1 MATVES
7 ENTVKVIIRT
17 RPTQHFAT
25 NNIRINLPDDTIS
38 IFIPRNQKEGLINNQ
53 KEQWSFHFDKILHNV
68 PQEEVFEYTM
78 NDILKSSVQ
87 GYNGTIFAYGQTG
100 SGKTFTISGA
110 PSNFAYR
117 GIIPRSISRLFNEI
131 STKPEYEFNIQIS
144 YLEIYNEI
152 MFDLL
157 PEDGKFLGERAN
169 IEFQEDN
176 KGNVIVKGLTKHKV
190 TNEEEC
196 FNLLFEGE
204 SNRTISEHKLNQ
216 GSSRSH
222 CLFMIQLE
230 MKSKIES
237 TEKIM
242 VSKLNFVD
250 LAGSERVKKTGSTG
264 VTLKEATYINR
275 SLTFLEQVVVA
286 LTERKGRANDHVP
299 YRQSKLTHILKDA
312 IGGNCKTIMIAT
324 IWPEEQFIL
333 DTLSTL
339 NFAKRM
345 KNVVNDLSVNIML
358 DKNAY
363 VKKLNKEI
371 KELKKELL
379 MHNTLANR
387 GKINYDPYTPEE
399 QYIQQQIALKF
410 LNGESEDIEFD
421 SIRQA
426 KELFIQCRIIFQKEY
441 NGTKIDNESQAA
453 IERKKTLIEK
463 EREKTLIDNEKG
475 VGDFEEKP
483 SFGIGRAPKDARPIY
498 KPEQAN
504 TNIQSPGLNTLMK
517 SGEIKNLNSGDI
529 NINLNDKNGININV
543 IQGQNDADVIL
554 DGEEEK
560 LEESEEIPP
569 ERIPDKNTGFQIYKS
584 ENENAKR
591 IEEDIINTTTELK
604 KLKDEARNLGQEGN
618 KFKEQIDNI
627 NSALKNKQ
635 QNKLNLADEMT
646 NVIDDEEC
654 KLIDQLKDIRKNYK
668 ETVEKFKQTKV
679 QINELKNNLDLLK
692 IKYVDS
698 FENWFYKKYH
708 IRVEEHELRLAKAKY
723 GVNAKEE
730 IAKEKISDPEEEAYN
745 NAKKKIQSIH
755 KAKRMEKKIS

>member
-25 NNIRINLPDDTIS
+25 NNIRINLSDDTIS

-78 NDILKSSVQ
+78 NDIIKSSVQ

-131 STKPEYEFNIQIS
+131 STKPEYDFNIQIS

-299 YRQSKLTHILKDA
+299 YRQSKLTHILKDS
-312 IGGNCKTIMIAT
+312 IGGNCKTVMVAN
-324 IWPEEQFIL
+324 IWPEEQFL
-333 DTLSTL
+333 QETLSTL
-339 NFAKRM
+339 NFAQRM
-345 KNVVNDLSVNIML
+345 GGVVNVASVNIQL
-358 DKNAY
+358 DINAQIR
-363 VKKLNKEI
+363 KMTKEI
-371 KELKKELL
+371 KELKQELA

-387 GKINYDPYTPEE
+387 GRINYDPYSPNE
-399 QYIQQQIALKF
+399 QKAQMEAAKKF
-410 LNGESEDIEFD
+410 LVGQSEELEFD
-421 SIRQA
+421 SVRQA
-426 KELFIQCRIIFQKEY
+426 KELFYQIRHIYQKVKSLNQGKPQSQELPEEMQQPKVEE
-441 NGTKIDNESQAA
+441 KIE
-453 IERKKTLIEK
+453 EKKEEKDDKKNKKEEKVDKNKEK
-463 EREKTLIDNEKG
+463 EKK
-475 VGDFEEKP
+475 EEK
-483 SFGIGRAPKDARPIY
+483 KEEV
-498 KPEQAN
+498 KKE
-504 TNIQSPGLNTLMK
+504 
-517 SGEIKNLNSGDI
+517 
-529 NINLNDKNGININV
+529 
-543 IQGQNDADVIL
+543 
-554 DGEEEK
+554 EEEK
-560 LEESEEIPP
+560 KEEENEEKKEEEVVEEQPP
-569 ERIPDKNTGFQIYKS
+569 YIAEGVIPDKNTAFKLYKYES
-584 ENENAKR
+584 QYSKDTEKKMK
-591 IEEDIINTTTELK
+591 EDIE
-604 KLKDEARNLGQEGN
+604 KLKEQKNTARDLLE
-618 KFKEQIDNI
+618 KSKE
-627 NSALKNKQ
+627 LKNKIDEIKVKLSDKK

-646 NVIDDEEC
+646 NVIDEE
-654 KLIDQLKDIRKNYK
+654 
-668 ETVEKFKQTKV
+668 EVKFLE
-679 QINELKNNLDLLK
+679 ELKIKKEEYKNIVKQFNDYKTQIHENKENLDLMK
-692 IKYVDS
+692 IKYVEN
-698 FENWFYKKYH
+698 FEKWFFQKYN
-708 IRVEEHELRLAKAKY
+708 VSLEEHELRLAKAKY
-723 GVNAKEE
+723 GINIEDEKE
-730 IAKEKISDPEEEAYN
+730 KEKIYNPDEEAYM
-745 NAKKKIQSIH
+745 NAKRKIQTI
-755 KAKRMEKKIS
+755 KRAKKNEKNFK

>member
-1 MATVES
+1 MATVET

-25 NNIRINLPDDTIS
+25 NNIRINLSDDTIS
-38 IFIPRNQKEGLINNQ
+38 IYIPRNQKEGLINNQ

-78 NDILKSSVQ
+78 NDIIKSSVQ

-131 STKPEYEFNIQIS
+131 STKPEYDFNIQIS

-176 KGNVIVKGLTKHKV
+176 KGNVIVKGLSKHKV

-275 SLTFLEQVVVA
+275 S
-286 LTERKGRANDHVP
+286 
-299 YRQSKLTHILKDA
+299 
-312 IGGNCKTIMIAT
+312 GNCKTVMVAN
-324 IWPEEQFIL
+324 IWPEEQFL
-333 DTLSTL
+333 QETLSTL
-339 NFAKRM
+339 NFAQRM
-345 KNVVNDLSVNIML
+345 GGVVNITSVNIQL
-358 DKNAY
+358 DINAQIR
-363 VKKLNKEI
+363 KMTKEI
-371 KELKKELL
+371 KELKQELA

-387 GKINYDPYTPEE
+387 GRINYDPYSPNE
-399 QYIQQQIALKF
+399 QKAQMEAAKKF
-410 LNGESEDIEFD
+410 LVGQSEDLEFD
-421 SIRQA
+421 SVRQA
-426 KELFIQCRIIFQKEY
+426 KELFYQIRHIYQRVKSLNKGKPQSQDLPEEMQQK
-441 NGTKIDNESQAA
+441 K
-453 IERKKTLIEK
+453 
-463 EREKTLIDNEKG
+463 
-475 VGDFEEKP
+475 VEEKP
-483 SFGIGRAPKDARPIY
+483 EEKKEEKDDKKKKEETKDKKDGKKEE
-498 KPEQAN
+498 KPEEKKEEN
-504 TNIQSPGLNTLMK
+504 
-517 SGEIKNLNSGDI
+517 
-529 NINLNDKNGININV
+529 
-543 IQGQNDADVIL
+543 
-554 DGEEEK
+554 EEEK
-560 LEESEEIPP
+560 KEENEEEKKEEEIIEEQPP
-569 ERIPDKNTGFQIYKS
+569 FIAEGVIPDKNTAFKLYKYES
-584 ENENAKR
+584 QYSKDTEKKMK
-591 IEEDIINTTTELK
+591 EDINKLKEQKNTARELLEKSKELK
-604 KLKDEARNLGQEGN
+604 AKIDEIKLKLNE
-618 KFKEQIDNI
+618 KK
-627 NSALKNKQ
+627 

-646 NVIDDEEC
+646 NVIDEE
-654 KLIDQLKDIRKNYK
+654 
-668 ETVEKFKQTKV
+668 EVKFLE
-679 QINELKNNLDLLK
+679 ELKIKKEEYKNTVKQFNEYKSQIHEIKENLDLMK
-692 IKYVDS
+692 IKYVEN
-698 FENWFYKKYH
+698 FEKWFLQKYN
-708 IRVEEHELRLAKAKY
+708 VSLEEHELRLAKAKY
-723 GVNAKEE
+723 GINIEDEKE
-730 IAKEKISDPEEEAYN
+730 KEKIYNPDEEAYM
-745 NAKKKIQSIH
+745 NAKRKIQTI
-755 KAKRMEKKIS
+755 KRAKKNEKNYK

>member
-25 NNIRINLPDDTIS
+25 NNIRINLVDDTIS

-53 KEQWSFHFDKILHNV
+53 KEQWLFHFDKILHNV

-78 NDILKSSVQ
+78 NDIIKSSVQ

-117 GIIPRSISRLFNEI
+117 GIIPRSISRLFSEI
-131 STKPEYEFNIQIS
+131 STKPEYDFNIQIS

-299 YRQSKLTHILKDA
+299 YRQSKLTHILKDS
-312 IGGNCKTIMIAT
+312 IGGNCKTVMVAN
-324 IWPEEQFIL
+324 IWPEEQFL
-333 DTLSTL
+333 QETLSTL
-339 NFAKRM
+339 NFAQRM
-345 KNVVNDLSVNIML
+345 GGVVNITSVNIQL
-358 DKNAY
+358 DINAQIR
-363 VKKLNKEI
+363 KMTKEI
-371 KELKKELL
+371 KELKQELA

-387 GKINYDPYTPEE
+387 GRINYDPYSPNE
-399 QYIQQQIALKF
+399 QKAQMEVAKKF
-410 LNGESEDIEFD
+410 LVGQSEELEFD
-421 SIRQA
+421 SVRQA
-426 KELFIQCRIIFQKEY
+426 KELFYQIRHIYQKVKSL
-441 NGTKIDNESQAA
+441 NKGKPQSQ
-453 IERKKTLIEK
+453 ELPEEMQKPK
-463 EREKTLIDNEKG
+463 
-475 VGDFEEKP
+475 VEEKP
-483 SFGIGRAPKDARPIY
+483 EEKKEEKDDKKI
-498 KPEQAN
+498 KKDE
-504 TNIQSPGLNTLMK
+504 K
-517 SGEIKNLNSGDI
+517 S
-529 NINLNDKNGININV
+529 DKNK
-543 IQGQNDADVIL
+543 DKDKKEEKK
-554 DGEEEK
+554 EEEK
-560 LEESEEIPP
+560 KEENEEEKKEEIEEKKEEEPQEEQPP
-569 ERIPDKNTGFQIYKS
+569 FVAEGIIPDKNTAFKLYKYES
-584 ENENAKR
+584 QYSKETEKKMKDDIENLKEQKNKARELLEKSK
-591 IEEDIINTTTELK
+591 ELK
-604 KLKDEARNLGQEGN
+604 VKIDKIKSKLEEK
-618 KFKEQIDNI
+618 K
-627 NSALKNKQ
+627 

-646 NVIDDEEC
+646 NVIDEEEV
-654 KLIDQLKDIRKNYK
+654 KLLEELKIKKEEYK
-668 ETVEKFKQTKV
+668 ETVKNFNEYKKQIHEIK
-679 QINELKNNLDLLK
+679 ENLDLMK
-692 IKYVDS
+692 IKYVEN
-698 FENWFYKKYH
+698 FEKWFLQKYN
-708 IRVEEHELRLAKAKY
+708 VGLEEHELRLAKAKY
-723 GVNAKEE
+723 GINIEDEKE
-730 IAKEKISDPEEEAYN
+730 KEKIYNPDEEAYM
-745 NAKKKIQSIH
+745 NAKRKIQTI
-755 KAKRMEKKIS
+755 KRAKKNEKNFK

>member
-78 NDILKSSVQ
+78 NDIIKSSVQ

-131 STKPEYEFNIQIS
+131 STKPEYEFNIQVS

-299 YRQSKLTHILKDA
+299 YRQSKLTHILKDS
-312 IGGNCKTIMIAT
+312 IGGNCKTVMVAN
-324 IWPEEQFIL
+324 IWPEEQFL
-333 DTLSTL
+333 QETLSTL
-339 NFAKRM
+339 NFAQRM
-345 KNVVNDLSVNIML
+345 GGVVNVASVNIQL
-358 DKNAY
+358 DINAQIR
-363 VKKLNKEI
+363 KMTKEI
-371 KELKKELL
+371 KELKQELA

-387 GKINYDPYTPEE
+387 GRINYDPYSPNE
-399 QYIQQQIALKF
+399 QKAQMEAAKKF
-410 LNGESEDIEFD
+410 LVGQSEDLEFD
-421 SIRQA
+421 SVRQA
-426 KELFIQCRIIFQKEY
+426 KELFYQIRHIYQKVKSL
-441 NGTKIDNESQAA
+441 NKGKPQSQ
-453 IERKKTLIEK
+453 ELPEEMQQPKVVEK
-463 EREKTLIDNEKG
+463 
-475 VGDFEEKP
+475 VEEKKEE
-483 SFGIGRAPKDARPIY
+483 KDD
-498 KPEQAN
+498 K
-504 TNIQSPGLNTLMK
+504 
-517 SGEIKNLNSGDI
+517 KNKKEEKV
-529 NINLNDKNGININV
+529 DKNK
-543 IQGQNDADVIL
+543 DKDKKEEKK
-554 DGEEEK
+554 EEEK
-560 LEESEEIPP
+560 KPEENEEKKEEEEEKKEEEIQEEQPP
-569 ERIPDKNTGFQIYKS
+569 YVPEGVIPDKNTAFKLYKYES
-584 ENENAKR
+584 QYSKDTEKQMK
-591 IEEDIINTTTELK
+591 EDIE
-604 KLKDEARNLGQEGN
+604 KLKEQKNTARELLE
-618 KFKEQIDNI
+618 KSKE
-627 NSALKNKQ
+627 LKNKIEEIKTKLNDKK

-646 NVIDDEEC
+646 NVIDEEEV
-654 KLIDQLKDIRKNYK
+654 KLL
-668 ETVEKFKQTKV
+668 E
-679 QINELKNNLDLLK
+679 ELKLKKEEYKNIVKQFNDYKKQIYDNKEGLDLMK
-692 IKYVDS
+692 IKYVEN
-698 FENWFYKKYH
+698 FEKWFLQKYN
-708 IRVEEHELRLAKAKY
+708 VSLEEHELRLAKAKY
-723 GVNAKEE
+723 GINIEDEKE
-730 IAKEKISDPEEEAYN
+730 KEKIYNPDEEAYM
-745 NAKKKIQSIH
+745 NAKRKIQTI
-755 KAKRMEKKIS
+755 KRAKKNEKNLK

>member
-1 MATVES
+1 MATAET

-25 NNIRINLPDDTIS
+25 SNIRINLLDDTIS

-78 NDILKSSVQ
+78 NDIIKSSVQ

-131 STKPEYEFNIQIS
+131 STKPEYDFNIQIS

-157 PEDGKFLGERAN
+157 PEDGKFFGQRAN

-176 KGNVIVKGLTKHKV
+176 KGNVLVKGLSKHKV

-250 LAGSERVKKTGSTG
+250 LAGSERVKKTGSSG
-264 VTLKEATYINR
+264 ITLKEATYINR

-286 LTERKGRANDHVP
+286 LTEKKGRANDHVP
-299 YRQSKLTHILKDA
+299 YRQSKLTHILKDS
-312 IGGNCKTIMIAT
+312 IGGNCKTVMVAN
-324 IWPEEQFIL
+324 IWPEEQFL
-333 DTLSTL
+333 QETLSTL
-339 NFAKRM
+339 NFAQRM
-345 KNVVNDLSVNIML
+345 GGVVNVASVNIQL
-358 DKNAY
+358 DINAQIR
-363 VKKLNKEI
+363 KMTKEI
-371 KELKKELL
+371 KELKQELA

-387 GKINYDPYTPEE
+387 GRINYDPYSPSE
-399 QYIQQQIALKF
+399 QKTQMEAAKKF
-410 LNGESEDIEFD
+410 LVGQSEELEFD
-421 SIRQA
+421 SVRQA
-426 KELFIQCRIIFQKEY
+426 KELFYQIRHIYQKVKSLNKGKPQSQNLPEEMQQ
-441 NGTKIDNESQAA
+441 KIE
-453 IERKKTLIEK
+453 EK
-463 EREKTLIDNEKG
+463 EKP
-475 VGDFEEKP
+475 EEKKETQEKE
-483 SFGIGRAPKDARPIY
+483 KDD
-498 KPEQAN
+498 KKNKKEDTKNKDKKEEKKEVPE
-504 TNIQSPGLNTLMK
+504 K
-517 SGEIKNLNSGDI
+517 VE
-529 NINLNDKNGININV
+529 
-543 IQGQNDADVIL
+543 
-554 DGEEEK
+554 EEEK
-560 LEESEEIPP
+560 KEEQKEEQKDEEEIEEQPP
-569 ERIPDKNTGFQIYKS
+569 FIMEGVIPDKNTAFKLYKYES
-584 ENENAKR
+584 DYSKEAEKKMK
-591 IEEDIINTTTELK
+591 EDID
-604 KLKDEARNLGQEGN
+604 KLKEMKNIARELLE
-618 KFKEQIDNI
+618 KSKE
-627 NSALKNKQ
+627 LKNKIDEIKSKLNEKK

-646 NVIDDEEC
+646 NVIDEE
-654 KLIDQLKDIRKNYK
+654 
-668 ETVEKFKQTKV
+668 EVKFLE
-679 QINELKNNLDLLK
+679 ELKIKKEEYKNTVKQFNEYKTQIHDIKEGLDLMK
-692 IKYVDS
+692 IKYVDN
-698 FENWFYKKYH
+698 FEKWFLQKYN
-708 IRVEEHELRLAKAKY
+708 VSLEEHELRLAKAKY
-723 GVNAKEE
+723 GINIEDEKE
-730 IAKEKISDPEEEAYN
+730 KEKIYNPDEEAYM
-745 NAKKKIQSIH
+745 NAKRKIQTI
-755 KAKRMEKKIS
+755 KRAKRN

>member
-299 YRQSKLTHILKDA
+299 YRQSKLTHILKDS
-312 IGGNCKTIMIAT
+312 IGGNCKTVMVAN
-324 IWPEEQFIL
+324 IWPEEQFL
-333 DTLSTL
+333 QETLSTL
-339 NFAKRM
+339 NFAQRM
-345 KNVVNDLSVNIML
+345 GGVVNVASVNIQL
-358 DKNAY
+358 DINAQIR
-363 VKKLNKEI
+363 KMTKEI
-371 KELKKELL
+371 KELKQELA

-387 GKINYDPYTPEE
+387 GRINYDPYSPNE
-399 QYIQQQIALKF
+399 QKAQMEAAKKF
-410 LNGESEDIEFD
+410 LVGQSEDLEFD
-421 SIRQA
+421 SVRQA
-426 KELFIQCRIIFQKEY
+426 KELFYQIRHIYQKVKSL
-441 NGTKIDNESQAA
+441 NKGKPQSQ
-453 IERKKTLIEK
+453 ELPEEMQQPKVVEK
-463 EREKTLIDNEKG
+463 
-475 VGDFEEKP
+475 VEEKKEE
-483 SFGIGRAPKDARPIY
+483 KDD
-498 KPEQAN
+498 K
-504 TNIQSPGLNTLMK
+504 
-517 SGEIKNLNSGDI
+517 KNKKDEKV
-529 NINLNDKNGININV
+529 DKNK
-543 IQGQNDADVIL
+543 DKDKKEEKK
-554 DGEEEK
+554 EEEK
-560 LEESEEIPP
+560 KSEENEEKKEEEEEKKEEEIPIEQPP
-569 ERIPDKNTGFQIYKS
+569 EVPEGVIPDKNTAFKLYKYES
-584 ENENAKR
+584 QYSKDTEKKMK
-591 IEEDIINTTTELK
+591 EDIE
-604 KLKDEARNLGQEGN
+604 KLKEQKNAARELLE
-618 KFKEQIDNI
+618 KSKE
-627 NSALKNKQ
+627 LKNKIEEIKVKLNDKK

-646 NVIDDEEC
+646 NVIDEEEV
-654 KLIDQLKDIRKNYK
+654 KLL
-668 ETVEKFKQTKV
+668 E
-679 QINELKNNLDLLK
+679 ELKLKKEEYKNIVKQFNEYKKQIYDNKEGLDLMK
-692 IKYVDS
+692 IKYVEN
-698 FENWFYKKYH
+698 FEKWFLQKYN
-708 IRVEEHELRLAKAKY
+708 VSLEEHELRLAKAKY
-723 GVNAKEE
+723 GINIEDEKE
-730 IAKEKISDPEEEAYN
+730 KEKIYNPDEEAYM
-745 NAKKKIQSIH
+745 NAKRKIQTI
-755 KAKRMEKKIS
+755 KRAKKNEKNLK

>member
-1 MATVES
+1 MATAET
-7 ENTVKVIIRT
+7 ENTVKVMIRT
-17 RPTQHFAT
+17 RPTQHFASK
-25 NNIRINLPDDTIS
+25 NIRINLSDDTIS

-78 NDILKSSVQ
+78 NDIIKSSVQ

-110 PSNFAYR
+110 PSNFTYR

-131 STKPEYEFNIQIS
+131 STKPEYDFNIQVS

-176 KGNVIVKGLTKHKV
+176 KGNVIVKGLSKHKV

-299 YRQSKLTHILKDA
+299 YRQSKLTHILKDS
-312 IGGNCKTIMIAT
+312 IGGNCKTVMVAN
-324 IWPEEQFIL
+324 IWPEEQFL
-333 DTLSTL
+333 QETLSTL
-339 NFAKRM
+339 NFAQRM
-345 KNVVNDLSVNIML
+345 GGVINITSVNIQL
-358 DKNAY
+358 DINAQIR
-363 VKKLNKEI
+363 KMTKEI
-371 KELKKELL
+371 KELKQELA

-387 GKINYDPYTPEE
+387 GRINYDPYSPSE
-399 QYIQQQIALKF
+399 QKAQMEAAKKF
-410 LNGESEDIEFD
+410 LVGQSEDLEFD
-421 SIRQA
+421 SVRQA
-426 KELFIQCRIIFQKEY
+426 KELFYQIRHIYQRVKSLNQGKPQSQELPEEMKQPKAEEKVEEKKE
-441 NGTKIDNESQAA
+441 
-453 IERKKTLIEK
+453 EK
-463 EREKTLIDNEKG
+463 EKEKEKEK
-475 VGDFEEKP
+475 DDKKNKKEEAKDKKDAKKEEKVEE
-483 SFGIGRAPKDARPIY
+483 K
-498 KPEQAN
+498 KEEN
-504 TNIQSPGLNTLMK
+504 
-517 SGEIKNLNSGDI
+517 
-529 NINLNDKNGININV
+529 
-543 IQGQNDADVIL
+543 
-554 DGEEEK
+554 EEEK
-560 LEESEEIPP
+560 KEENEEEKKEEVLEEQPP
-569 ERIPDKNTGFQIYKS
+569 FVAEGVIPDKNTAFKLYKFES
-584 ENENAKR
+584 QYSKDTEKKMK
-591 IEEDIINTTTELK
+591 EDIDKLKEQKKTARELLEKSKELK
-604 KLKDEARNLGQEGN
+604 AKIDEIKLKLNE
-618 KFKEQIDNI
+618 KK
-627 NSALKNKQ
+627 

-646 NVIDDEEC
+646 NVIDEE
-654 KLIDQLKDIRKNYK
+654 
-668 ETVEKFKQTKV
+668 EVKFLE
-679 QINELKNNLDLLK
+679 ELKIKKEEYKTTVKQFNEYKKQIHEIKEGLDLLK
-692 IKYVDS
+692 IKYVEN
-698 FENWFYKKYH
+698 FEKWFLQKYN
-708 IRVEEHELRLAKAKY
+708 VGLEEHELRLAKAKY
-723 GVNAKEE
+723 GINIEDEKE
-730 IAKEKISDPEEEAYN
+730 KEKIYNPDEEAYM
-745 NAKKKIQSIH
+745 NAKRKIQTI
-755 KAKRMEKKIS
+755 KRAKKNEKNFK

>member
-25 NNIRINLPDDTIS
+25 NNIRINLNDDTIS
-38 IFIPRNQKEGLINNQ
+38 VFIPRNQKEGLINNQ

-78 NDILKSSVQ
+78 NDIIKSSVL

-131 STKPEYEFNIQIS
+131 STKPEYDFNIQIS

-157 PEDGKFLGERAN
+157 PEDGKFIGERAN

-176 KGNVIVKGLTKHKV
+176 KGNVSVKGLSKHKV

-250 LAGSERVKKTGSTG
+250 LAGSERVKKTGSSG
-264 VTLKEATYINR
+264 ITLKEATYINR

-299 YRQSKLTHILKDA
+299 YRQSKLTHILKDS
-312 IGGNCKTIMIAT
+312 IGGNCKTVMVAN
-324 IWPEEQFIL
+324 IWPEEQFL
-333 DTLSTL
+333 QETLSTL
-339 NFAKRM
+339 NFAQRM
-345 KNVVNDLSVNIML
+345 GGVVNVASVNIQL
-358 DKNAY
+358 DINAQI
-363 VKKLNKEI
+363 KKMTKEI
-371 KELKKELL
+371 KELKQELA

-387 GKINYDPYTPEE
+387 GRINYDPYSPNE
-399 QYIQQQIALKF
+399 QKIQMEAAKKF
-410 LNGESEDIEFD
+410 LVGQSEELEFD
-421 SIRQA
+421 SVRQA
-426 KELFIQCRIIFQKEY
+426 KELFYQIRHIYQKVKSL
-441 NGTKIDNESQAA
+441 NQGKPQSQELPEEMQQPKA
-453 IERKKTLIEK
+453 EEKVEEKKEEK
-463 EREKTLIDNEKG
+463 DDKKNKKDEKDKKDKDKKEEKKEEEKKEEPEEEKKEEEEEKKEEEPE
-475 VGDFEEKP
+475 EEKP
-483 SFGIGRAPKDARPIY
+483 PSIAEG
-498 KPEQAN
+498 
-504 TNIQSPGLNTLMK
+504 
-517 SGEIKNLNSGDI
+517 
-529 NINLNDKNGININV
+529 V
-543 IQGQNDADVIL
+543 
-554 DGEEEK
+554 
-560 LEESEEIPP
+560 
-569 ERIPDKNTGFQIYKS
+569 IPDKNTAFKLYKYES
-584 ENENAKR
+584 QYSKDTEKKMK
-591 IEEDIINTTTELK
+591 EDIEKLKQEKNTARELLDKSKELK
-604 KLKDEARNLGQEGN
+604 SKIDEIKSKLNEK
-618 KFKEQIDNI
+618 K
-627 NSALKNKQ
+627 

-646 NVIDDEEC
+646 NVIDEEEV
-654 KLIDQLKDIRKNYK
+654 KLL
-668 ETVEKFKQTKV
+668 E
-679 QINELKNNLDLLK
+679 ELKIKKEEYKNTVKQFNDYKTQIHEIKEGLDLLK
-692 IKYVDS
+692 IKYV
-698 FENWFYKKYH
+698 EKLEKWFLQKYN
-708 IRVEEHELRLAKAKY
+708 VGLEDHELRLAKAKY
-723 GVNAKEE
+723 GINIEDEKE
-730 IAKEKISDPEEEAYN
+730 KEKIYNPDEEAYM
-745 NAKKKIQSIH
+745 NAKRKIQTI
-755 KAKRMEKKIS
+755 KRAKKNEKNFK

>member
-1 MATVES
+1 MATAET

-25 NNIRINLPDDTIS
+25 SNIRINLLDDTIS

-78 NDILKSSVQ
+78 NDIIKSSVQ

-131 STKPEYEFNIQIS
+131 STMPEYDFNIQIS

-157 PEDGKFLGERAN
+157 PEDGKFFGQRAN

-176 KGNVIVKGLTKHKV
+176 KGNVLVKGLSKHKV

-250 LAGSERVKKTGSTG
+250 LAGSERVKKTGSSG
-264 VTLKEATYINR
+264 ITLKEATYINR

-286 LTERKGRANDHVP
+286 LTEKKGRANDHVP
-299 YRQSKLTHILKDA
+299 YRQSKLTHILKDS
-312 IGGNCKTIMIAT
+312 IGGNCKTVMVAN
-324 IWPEEQFIL
+324 IWPEEQFL
-333 DTLSTL
+333 QETLSTL
-339 NFAKRM
+339 NFAQRM
-345 KNVVNDLSVNIML
+345 GGVVNVASVNIQL
-358 DKNAY
+358 DINAQIR
-363 VKKLNKEI
+363 KMTKEI
-371 KELKKELL
+371 KELKQELA

-387 GKINYDPYTPEE
+387 GRINYDPYSPSE
-399 QYIQQQIALKF
+399 QKTQMEVAKKF
-410 LNGESEDIEFD
+410 LVGQSEELEFD
-421 SIRQA
+421 SVRQA
-426 KELFIQCRIIFQKEY
+426 KELFYQIRHIYQKVKSLNKGKPQSQNLPEEMQQ
-441 NGTKIDNESQAA
+441 KIE
-453 IERKKTLIEK
+453 EK
-463 EREKTLIDNEKG
+463 EKP
-475 VGDFEEKP
+475 EEKKETQEKE
-483 SFGIGRAPKDARPIY
+483 KDD
-498 KPEQAN
+498 KKNKKEDTKNKDKKEEKKEVPE
-504 TNIQSPGLNTLMK
+504 K
-517 SGEIKNLNSGDI
+517 VE
-529 NINLNDKNGININV
+529 
-543 IQGQNDADVIL
+543 
-554 DGEEEK
+554 EEEK
-560 LEESEEIPP
+560 KEEQKDEEEIEEQPP
-569 ERIPDKNTGFQIYKS
+569 FIMEGVIPDKNTAFKLYKYES
-584 ENENAKR
+584 DYSKEAEKKMK
-591 IEEDIINTTTELK
+591 EDID
-604 KLKDEARNLGQEGN
+604 KLKEMKNIARELLE
-618 KFKEQIDNI
+618 KSKE
-627 NSALKNKQ
+627 LKNKIDEIKSKLNEKK

-646 NVIDDEEC
+646 NVIDEE
-654 KLIDQLKDIRKNYK
+654 
-668 ETVEKFKQTKV
+668 EVKFLE
-679 QINELKNNLDLLK
+679 ELKIKKEEYKNTVKQFNEYKTQIHDIKEGLDLMK
-692 IKYVDS
+692 IKYVDN
-698 FENWFYKKYH
+698 FEKWFLQKYN
-708 IRVEEHELRLAKAKY
+708 VSLEEHELRLAKAKY
-723 GVNAKEE
+723 GINIEDEKE
-730 IAKEKISDPEEEAYN
+730 KEKIYNPDEEAYM
-745 NAKKKIQSIH
+745 NAKRKIQTI
-755 KAKRMEKKIS
+755 KRAKRNEKNMK

>member
-25 NNIRINLPDDTIS
+25 NNIRINLVDDTIS

-53 KEQWSFHFDKILHNV
+53 KEQWLFHFDKILHNV

-78 NDILKSSVQ
+78 NDIIKSSVQ

-117 GIIPRSISRLFNEI
+117 GIIPRSISRLFSEI
-131 STKPEYEFNIQIS
+131 STKPEYDFNIQIS

-299 YRQSKLTHILKDA
+299 YRQSKLTHILKDS
-312 IGGNCKTIMIAT
+312 IGGNCKTVMVAN
-324 IWPEEQFIL
+324 IWPEEQFL
-333 DTLSTL
+333 QETLSTL
-339 NFAKRM
+339 NFAQRM
-345 KNVVNDLSVNIML
+345 GGVVNITSVNIQL
-358 DKNAY
+358 DINAQIR
-363 VKKLNKEI
+363 KMTKEI
-371 KELKKELL
+371 KELKQELA

-387 GKINYDPYTPEE
+387 GRINYDPYSPNE
-399 QYIQQQIALKF
+399 QKAQMEAAKKF
-410 LNGESEDIEFD
+410 LVGQSEELEFD
-421 SIRQA
+421 SVRQA
-426 KELFIQCRIIFQKEY
+426 KELFYQIRHIYQKVKSL
-441 NGTKIDNESQAA
+441 NKGKPQSQ
-453 IERKKTLIEK
+453 ELPEEMQKPK
-463 EREKTLIDNEKG
+463 
-475 VGDFEEKP
+475 VEEKP
-483 SFGIGRAPKDARPIY
+483 EEKKEEKDDKKI
-498 KPEQAN
+498 KKDE
-504 TNIQSPGLNTLMK
+504 K
-517 SGEIKNLNSGDI
+517 S
-529 NINLNDKNGININV
+529 DKNK
-543 IQGQNDADVIL
+543 DKEKKEEKK
-554 DGEEEK
+554 EEEK
-560 LEESEEIPP
+560 KEENEEEKKEEIEEKKEEEPQEEQPP
-569 ERIPDKNTGFQIYKS
+569 FVAEGIIPDKNTAFKLYKYES
-584 ENENAKR
+584 QYSKETEKKMKDDIENLKEQKNKARELLEKSK
-591 IEEDIINTTTELK
+591 ELK
-604 KLKDEARNLGQEGN
+604 VKIDEIKSKLEEK
-618 KFKEQIDNI
+618 K
-627 NSALKNKQ
+627 

-646 NVIDDEEC
+646 NVIDEEEV
-654 KLIDQLKDIRKNYK
+654 KLLEELKIKKEEYK
-668 ETVEKFKQTKV
+668 ETVKNFNEYKKQIHEIK
-679 QINELKNNLDLLK
+679 ENLDLMK
-692 IKYVDS
+692 IKYVEN
-698 FENWFYKKYH
+698 FEKWFLQKYN
-708 IRVEEHELRLAKAKY
+708 VGLEEHELRLAKAKY
-723 GVNAKEE
+723 GINIEDEKE
-730 IAKEKISDPEEEAYN
+730 KEKIYNPDEEAYM
-745 NAKKKIQSIH
+745 NAKRKIQTI
-755 KAKRMEKKIS
+755 KRAKKNEKNFK

>member
-25 NNIRINLPDDTIS
+25 NNIRINLNDDTIS
-38 IFIPRNQKEGLINNQ
+38 VFIPRNQKEGLINNQ

-78 NDILKSSVQ
+78 NDIIKSSVL

-131 STKPEYEFNIQIS
+131 STKPEYDFNIQIS

-157 PEDGKFLGERAN
+157 PEDGKFIGERAN

-176 KGNVIVKGLTKHKV
+176 KGNVSVKGLSKHKV

-204 SNRTISEHKLNQ
+204 SNRTISEQ

-250 LAGSERVKKTGSTG
+250 LAGSERVKKTGSSG
-264 VTLKEATYINR
+264 ITLKEATYINR

-299 YRQSKLTHILKDA
+299 YRQSKLTHILKDS
-312 IGGNCKTIMIAT
+312 IGGNCKTVMVAN
-324 IWPEEQFIL
+324 IWPEEQFL
-333 DTLSTL
+333 QETLSTL
-339 NFAKRM
+339 NFAQRM
-345 KNVVNDLSVNIML
+345 GGVVNVASVNIQL
-358 DKNAY
+358 DINAQI
-363 VKKLNKEI
+363 KKMTKEI
-371 KELKKELL
+371 KELKQELA

-387 GKINYDPYTPEE
+387 GRINYDPYSPNE
-399 QYIQQQIALKF
+399 QKIQMEAAKKF
-410 LNGESEDIEFD
+410 LVGQSEELEFD

-426 KELFIQCRIIFQKEY
+426 KELFYQIRHIYQKVKSL
-441 NGTKIDNESQAA
+441 NQGKSQSQELPEEMQQPKA
-453 IERKKTLIEK
+453 EEKVEEKKEEK
-463 EREKTLIDNEKG
+463 DDKKNKKDEKDKKDKDKKEEKKEEEKKEEPEEEKKEEEEEKKEEEPE
-475 VGDFEEKP
+475 EEKP
-483 SFGIGRAPKDARPIY
+483 PSIAEG
-498 KPEQAN
+498 
-504 TNIQSPGLNTLMK
+504 
-517 SGEIKNLNSGDI
+517 
-529 NINLNDKNGININV
+529 V
-543 IQGQNDADVIL
+543 
-554 DGEEEK
+554 
-560 LEESEEIPP
+560 
-569 ERIPDKNTGFQIYKS
+569 IPDKNTAFKLYKYES
-584 ENENAKR
+584 QYSKDTEKKMK
-591 IEEDIINTTTELK
+591 EDIEKLKQEKNTARELLDKSKELK
-604 KLKDEARNLGQEGN
+604 SKIDEIKSKLNEK
-618 KFKEQIDNI
+618 K
-627 NSALKNKQ
+627 

-646 NVIDDEEC
+646 NVIDEEEV
-654 KLIDQLKDIRKNYK
+654 KLL
-668 ETVEKFKQTKV
+668 E
-679 QINELKNNLDLLK
+679 ELKIKKEEYKNTVKQFNDYKTQIHEIKEGLDLLK
-692 IKYVDS
+692 IKYVEN
-698 FENWFYKKYH
+698 FEKWFLQKYN
-708 IRVEEHELRLAKAKY
+708 VGLEEHELRLAKAKY
-723 GVNAKEE
+723 GINIEDEKE
-730 IAKEKISDPEEEAYN
+730 KEKIYNPDEEAYM
-745 NAKKKIQSIH
+745 NAKRKIQTI
-755 KAKRMEKKIS
+755 KRAKKNEKNFK

>member
-1 MATVES
+1 MATVET

-25 NNIRINLPDDTIS
+25 KNIKINLGDDTIS
-38 IFIPRNQKEGLINNQ
+38 IYIPRNQKEGLINNQ

-78 NDILKSSVQ
+78 NDIIKSSVQ

-131 STKPEYEFNIQIS
+131 STKPEYDFNIQVS

-157 PEDGKFLGERAN
+157 PEDGTFLGERAN

-286 LTERKGRANDHVP
+286 LTEKKGRANDHVP
-299 YRQSKLTHILKDA
+299 YRQSKLTHILKDS
-312 IGGNCKTIMIAT
+312 IGGNCKTVMVAN
-324 IWPEEQFIL
+324 IWPEEQFL
-333 DTLSTL
+333 QETLSTL
-339 NFAKRM
+339 NFAQRM
-345 KNVVNDLSVNIML
+345 GGVVNITSVNIQL
-358 DKNAY
+358 DINAQIR
-363 VKKLNKEI
+363 KMTKEI
-371 KELKKELL
+371 KELKQELA

-387 GKINYDPYTPEE
+387 GRINYDPYSPNE
-399 QYIQQQIALKF
+399 QKAQMEAAKKF
-410 LNGESEDIEFD
+410 LVGQSEDLEFD
-421 SIRQA
+421 SVRQA
-426 KELFIQCRIIFQKEY
+426 KELFYQIRHIYQKVKSL
-441 NGTKIDNESQAA
+441 NKGKPQSQ
-453 IERKKTLIEK
+453 ELPEEMQQPK
-463 EREKTLIDNEKG
+463 
-475 VGDFEEKP
+475 VEEKP
-483 SFGIGRAPKDARPIY
+483 EEKKEEKIDDKKNKKEEAKD
-498 KPEQAN
+498 K
-504 TNIQSPGLNTLMK
+504 K
-517 SGEIKNLNSGDI
+517 DIK
-529 NINLNDKNGININV
+529 KEEKV
-543 IQGQNDADVIL
+543 EEKKEE
-554 DGEEEK
+554 EEEK
-560 LEESEEIPP
+560 KEEIPEEKKEEIVEEQP
-569 ERIPDKNTGFQIYKS
+569 PFIAEGVIPDKNTAFKLYKFES
-584 ENENAKR
+584 QYSKDTEKKMK
-591 IEEDIINTTTELK
+591 EDIDKLKELK
-604 KLKDEARNLGQEGN
+604 NSARELLEKSKELKAKIDEIKLKLNE
-618 KFKEQIDNI
+618 KK
-627 NSALKNKQ
+627 

-646 NVIDDEEC
+646 NVIDEE
-654 KLIDQLKDIRKNYK
+654 
-668 ETVEKFKQTKV
+668 EVKFLE
-679 QINELKNNLDLLK
+679 ELKVKKEEYKNTVKQFNEYKTQIHELKEGLDLRK
-692 IKYVDS
+692 IKYVEN
-698 FENWFYKKYH
+698 FEKWFLQKYN
-708 IRVEEHELRLAKAKY
+708 VGLEEHELRLAKAKY
-723 GVNAKEE
+723 GINIEDEKE
-730 IAKEKISDPEEEAYN
+730 KEKIYNPDEEAYM
-745 NAKKKIQSIH
+745 NAKRKIQTI
-755 KAKRMEKKIS
+755 KRAKKNEKNFK

>member
-25 NNIRINLPDDTIS
+25 NNIRINLVDDTIS

-53 KEQWSFHFDKILHNV
+53 KEQWLFHFDKILHNV

-78 NDILKSSVQ
+78 NDIIKSSVQ

-117 GIIPRSISRLFNEI
+117 GIIPRSISRLFSEI
-131 STKPEYEFNIQIS
+131 STKPEYDFNIQIS

-299 YRQSKLTHILKDA
+299 YRQSKLTHILKDS
-312 IGGNCKTIMIAT
+312 IGGNCKTVMVAN
-324 IWPEEQFIL
+324 IWPEEQFL
-333 DTLSTL
+333 QETLSTL
-339 NFAKRM
+339 NFAQRM
-345 KNVVNDLSVNIML
+345 GGVVNITSVNIQL
-358 DKNAY
+358 DINAQIR
-363 VKKLNKEI
+363 KMTKEI
-371 KELKKELL
+371 KELKQELA

-387 GKINYDPYTPEE
+387 GRINYDPYSPNE
-399 QYIQQQIALKF
+399 QKAQMEAAKKF
-410 LNGESEDIEFD
+410 LVGQSEELEFD
-421 SIRQA
+421 SVRQA
-426 KELFIQCRIIFQKEY
+426 KELFYQIRHIYQKVKSL
-441 NGTKIDNESQAA
+441 NKGKPQSQ
-453 IERKKTLIEK
+453 ELPEEMQKPK
-463 EREKTLIDNEKG
+463 
-475 VGDFEEKP
+475 VEEKP
-483 SFGIGRAPKDARPIY
+483 EEKKEEKDDKKI
-498 KPEQAN
+498 KKDE
-504 TNIQSPGLNTLMK
+504 K
-517 SGEIKNLNSGDI
+517 S
-529 NINLNDKNGININV
+529 DKNK
-543 IQGQNDADVIL
+543 DKDKKEEKK
-554 DGEEEK
+554 EEEK
-560 LEESEEIPP
+560 KEENEEEKKEEIEEKKEEEPQEEQPP
-569 ERIPDKNTGFQIYKS
+569 FVAEGIIPDKNTAFKLYKYES
-584 ENENAKR
+584 QYSKETEKKMKDDIENLKEQKNKARELLEKSK
-591 IEEDIINTTTELK
+591 ELK
-604 KLKDEARNLGQEGN
+604 TKIDEIKSKLEEK
-618 KFKEQIDNI
+618 K
-627 NSALKNKQ
+627 

-646 NVIDDEEC
+646 NVIDEEEV
-654 KLIDQLKDIRKNYK
+654 KLLEELKIKKEEYK
-668 ETVEKFKQTKV
+668 ETVKNFNEYKKQIHEIK
-679 QINELKNNLDLLK
+679 ENLDLMK
-692 IKYVDS
+692 IKYVEN
-698 FENWFYKKYH
+698 FEKWFLQKYN
-708 IRVEEHELRLAKAKY
+708 VGLEEHELRLAKAKY
-723 GVNAKEE
+723 GINIEDEKE
-730 IAKEKISDPEEEAYN
+730 KEKIYNPDEEAYM
-745 NAKKKIQSIH
+745 NAKRKIQTI
-755 KAKRMEKKIS
+755 KRAKKNEKNFK

>member
-25 NNIRINLPDDTIS
+25 NNIRINLVDDTIS

-78 NDILKSSVQ
+78 NDIIKSSVQ

-131 STKPEYEFNIQIS
+131 STKPEYEFNIQVS

-299 YRQSKLTHILKDA
+299 YRQSKLTHILKDS
-312 IGGNCKTIMIAT
+312 IGGNCKTVMVAN
-324 IWPEEQFIL
+324 IWPEEQFL
-333 DTLSTL
+333 QETLSTL
-339 NFAKRM
+339 NFAQRM
-345 KNVVNDLSVNIML
+345 GGVVNVASVNIQL
-358 DKNAY
+358 DINAQIR
-363 VKKLNKEI
+363 KMTKEI
-371 KELKKELL
+371 KELKQELA

-387 GKINYDPYTPEE
+387 GRINYDPYSPNE
-399 QYIQQQIALKF
+399 QKAQMEAAKKF
-410 LNGESEDIEFD
+410 LVGQSEDLEFD
-421 SIRQA
+421 SVRQA
-426 KELFIQCRIIFQKEY
+426 KELFYQIRHIYQKVKSL
-441 NGTKIDNESQAA
+441 NKGKPQSQ
-453 IERKKTLIEK
+453 ELPEEMQQPKVVEK
-463 EREKTLIDNEKG
+463 
-475 VGDFEEKP
+475 VEEKKEE
-483 SFGIGRAPKDARPIY
+483 KDD
-498 KPEQAN
+498 K
-504 TNIQSPGLNTLMK
+504 
-517 SGEIKNLNSGDI
+517 KNKKEEKV
-529 NINLNDKNGININV
+529 DKNK
-543 IQGQNDADVIL
+543 DKDKKEEKK
-554 DGEEEK
+554 EEEK
-560 LEESEEIPP
+560 KPEENEEKKEEEEEKKEEEIQEEQPP
-569 ERIPDKNTGFQIYKS
+569 YVPEGVIPDKNTAFKLYKYES
-584 ENENAKR
+584 QYSK
-591 IEEDIINTTTELK
+591 DTEK
-604 KLKDEARNLGQEGN
+604 QM
-618 KFKEQIDNI
+618 KEI
-627 NSALKNKQ
+627 
-635 QNKLNLADEMT
+635 
-646 NVIDDEEC
+646 
-654 KLIDQLKDIRKNYK
+654 
-668 ETVEKFKQTKV
+668 
-679 QINELKNNLDLLK
+679 
-692 IKYVDS
+692 
-698 FENWFYKKYH
+698 
-708 IRVEEHELRLAKAKY
+708 
-723 GVNAKEE
+723 
-730 IAKEKISDPEEEAYN
+730 
-745 NAKKKIQSIH
+745 
-755 KAKRMEKKIS
+755 

>member
-1 MATVES
+1 MATVET

-17 RPTQHFAT
+17 RPPQHFAT
-25 NNIRINLPDDTIS
+25 KNIKINLGDDTIS
-38 IFIPRNQKEGLINNQ
+38 IYIPRNQKEGLINNQ

-78 NDILKSSVQ
+78 NDIIKSSVQ

-131 STKPEYEFNIQIS
+131 STKPEYDFNIQVS

-286 LTERKGRANDHVP
+286 LT
-299 YRQSKLTHILKDA
+299 TTCHIVK
-312 IGGNCKTIMIAT
+312 
-324 IWPEEQFIL
+324 
-333 DTLSTL
+333 
-339 NFAKRM
+339 
-345 KNVVNDLSVNIML
+345 VNL
-358 DKNAY
+358 
-363 VKKLNKEI
+363 
-371 KELKKELL
+371 
-379 MHNTLANR
+379 
-387 GKINYDPYTPEE
+387 
-399 QYIQQQIALKF
+399 
-410 LNGESEDIEFD
+410 
-421 SIRQA
+421 
-426 KELFIQCRIIFQKEY
+426 RIY
-441 NGTKIDNESQAA
+441 
-453 IERKKTLIEK
+453 
-463 EREKTLIDNEKG
+463 
-475 VGDFEEKP
+475 
-483 SFGIGRAPKDARPIY
+483 
-498 KPEQAN
+498 
-504 TNIQSPGLNTLMK
+504 
-517 SGEIKNLNSGDI
+517 
-529 NINLNDKNGININV
+529 
-543 IQGQNDADVIL
+543 
-554 DGEEEK
+554 
-560 LEESEEIPP
+560 
-569 ERIPDKNTGFQIYKS
+569 
-584 ENENAKR
+584 
-591 IEEDIINTTTELK
+591 
-604 KLKDEARNLGQEGN
+604 
-618 KFKEQIDNI
+618 
-627 NSALKNKQ
+627 
-635 QNKLNLADEMT
+635 
-646 NVIDDEEC
+646 
-654 KLIDQLKDIRKNYK
+654 
-668 ETVEKFKQTKV
+668 
-679 QINELKNNLDLLK
+679 
-692 IKYVDS
+692 
-698 FENWFYKKYH
+698 
-708 IRVEEHELRLAKAKY
+708 
-723 GVNAKEE
+723 
-730 IAKEKISDPEEEAYN
+730 
-745 NAKKKIQSIH
+745 
-755 KAKRMEKKIS
+755 

>member
-17 RPTQHFAT
+17 RPTQHFAS
-25 NNIRINLPDDTIS
+25 NNIRINLSDDTIS

-78 NDILKSSVQ
+78 NDIIKSSVQ

-131 STKPEYEFNIQIS
+131 STKPEYEFNIQVS

-157 PEDGKFLGERAN
+157 PEVGKFLGERAN

-299 YRQSKLTHILKDA
+299 YRQSKLTHILKDS
-312 IGGNCKTIMIAT
+312 IGGNCKTVMVAN
-324 IWPEEQFIL
+324 IWPEEQFL
-333 DTLSTL
+333 QETLSTL
-339 NFAKRM
+339 NFAQRM
-345 KNVVNDLSVNIML
+345 GGVVNVASVNIQL
-358 DKNAY
+358 DINAQIR
-363 VKKLNKEI
+363 KMTKEI
-371 KELKKELL
+371 KELKQELA

-387 GKINYDPYTPEE
+387 GRINYDPYSPNE
-399 QYIQQQIALKF
+399 QKAQMEAAKKF
-410 LNGESEDIEFD
+410 LVGQSEDLEFD
-421 SIRQA
+421 SVRQA
-426 KELFIQCRIIFQKEY
+426 KELFYQIRHIYQKVKSL
-441 NGTKIDNESQAA
+441 NKGKPQSQ
-453 IERKKTLIEK
+453 ELPEEMQQPKEVEK
-463 EREKTLIDNEKG
+463 
-475 VGDFEEKP
+475 VEEKKEE
-483 SFGIGRAPKDARPIY
+483 KDD
-498 KPEQAN
+498 K
-504 TNIQSPGLNTLMK
+504 
-517 SGEIKNLNSGDI
+517 KNKKEEKV
-529 NINLNDKNGININV
+529 DKNK
-543 IQGQNDADVIL
+543 DKDKKEEKK
-554 DGEEEK
+554 EEEK
-560 LEESEEIPP
+560 KPEENEEKKEEEEEKKEEEIQEEQPP
-569 ERIPDKNTGFQIYKS
+569 YVPEGVIPDKNTAFKLYKYES
-584 ENENAKR
+584 QYSKDTEKQMK
-591 IEEDIINTTTELK
+591 EDIE
-604 KLKDEARNLGQEGN
+604 KLKEQKNTARELLE
-618 KFKEQIDNI
+618 KSKE
-627 NSALKNKQ
+627 
-635 QNKLNLADEMT
+635 
-646 NVIDDEEC
+646 
-654 KLIDQLKDIRKNYK
+654 
-668 ETVEKFKQTKV
+668 
-679 QINELKNNLDLLK
+679 
-692 IKYVDS
+692 
-698 FENWFYKKYH
+698 
-708 IRVEEHELRLAKAKY
+708 
-723 GVNAKEE
+723 
-730 IAKEKISDPEEEAYN
+730 
-745 NAKKKIQSIH
+745 
-755 KAKRMEKKIS
+755 

>member
-1 MATVES
+1 MSETES
-7 ENTVKVIIRT
+7 QIRVVIRT
-17 RPTQHFAT
+17 RPTQVFASK
-25 NNIRINLPDDTIS
+25 NIS
-38 IFIPRNQKEGLINNQ
+38 ISSIDNKINITIPRNESKGIINNQ
-53 KEQWSFHFDKILHNV
+53 KENWSFQFDKILHNV
-68 PQEEVFEYTM
+68 AQEEVFEYV
-78 NDILKSSVQ
+78 KSVISVSTR
-87 GYNGTIFAYGQTG
+87 GFNGTVFAYGPTG
-100 SGKTFTISGA
+100 SGKTFTMSGSS
-110 PSNFAYR
+110 SNFNYR
-117 GIIPRSISRLFNEI
+117 GIIPRSITRLFQELGGKI
-131 STKPEYEFNIQIS
+131 DFESKVSIS

-152 MFDLL
+152 IFDLL
-157 PEDGKFLGERAN
+157 SPVPANEQKGEIN
-169 IEFQEDN
+169 FQEDA
-176 KGNVIVKGLTKHKV
+176 KGNVIVKGLSKHV
-190 TNEEEC
+190 VANEEEA

-204 SNRTISEHKLNQ
+204 SNRTVSEHQLNKA
-216 GSSRSH
+216 STRSH
-222 CLFMIQLE
+222 CIFTISIE
-230 MKSKIES
+230 MKSKVES
-237 TEKIM
+237 SEK
-242 VSKLNFVD
+242 VLTSKLNFVD
-250 LAGSERVKKTGSTG
+250 LAGSERVKETGSSG
-264 VTLKEATYINR
+264 IALKEAAYINK

-286 LTERKGRANDHVP
+286 LTDKTKRKEYVP

-399 QYIQQQIALKF
+399 QYLQQQIALKF

-441 NGTKIDNESQAA
+441 NGTKMEDESQAA

-483 SFGIGRAPKDARPIY
+483 SFGIGRAPKDAKPIY
-498 KPEQAN
+498 KLEQTN
-504 TNIQSPGLNTLMK
+504 TNVQMPGINTLMK
-517 SGEIKNLNSGDI
+517 SGELKNLNNGELG
-529 NINLNDKNGININV
+529 NINEKTGININM
-543 IQGQNDADVIL
+543 IQGQKDVDVVL
-554 DGEEEK
+554 EGEDNEK
-560 LEESEEIPP
+560 FDESEEIPA

-584 ENENAKR
+584 ENEKAKQ
-591 IEEDIINTTTELK
+591 IEESIINTTTELK
-604 KLKDEARNLGQEGN
+604 KLKDEARSLGEEGN

-627 NSALKNKQ
+627 QSALKNKQ

-730 IAKEKISDPEEEAYN
+730 TMKEKINDPEEEAYN

-755 KAKRMEKKIS
+755 KAKRMEKKIN

>member
-25 NNIRINLPDDTIS
+25 NNIRINLNDDTIS
-38 IFIPRNQKEGLINNQ
+38 VFIPRNQKEGLINNQ

-78 NDILKSSVQ
+78 NDIIKSSVL

-131 STKPEYEFNIQIS
+131 STKPEYDFNIQIS

-157 PEDGKFLGERAN
+157 PEDGKFIGERAN

-176 KGNVIVKGLTKHKV
+176 KGNVSVKGLSKHKV

-250 LAGSERVKKTGSTG
+250 LAGSERVKKTGSSG
-264 VTLKEATYINR
+264 ITLKEATYINR

-299 YRQSKLTHILKDA
+299 YRQSKLTHILKDS
-312 IGGNCKTIMIAT
+312 IGGNCKTVMVAN
-324 IWPEEQFIL
+324 IWPEEQFL
-333 DTLSTL
+333 QETLSTL
-339 NFAKRM
+339 NFAQRM
-345 KNVVNDLSVNIML
+345 GGVVNVASVNIQL
-358 DKNAY
+358 DINAHI
-363 VKKLNKEI
+363 KKMTKEI
-371 KELKKELL
+371 KELKQELA

-387 GKINYDPYTPEE
+387 GRINYDPYSPNE
-399 QYIQQQIALKF
+399 QKIQMEAAKKF
-410 LNGESEDIEFD
+410 LVGQSEELEFD
-421 SIRQA
+421 SVRQA
-426 KELFIQCRIIFQKEY
+426 KELFYQIRHIYQKVKSL
-441 NGTKIDNESQAA
+441 NQGKPQSQELPEEMQQPKA
-453 IERKKTLIEK
+453 EEKVEEKKEEK
-463 EREKTLIDNEKG
+463 DDKKNKKDEKDKKDKDKKEEKKEEEKKEEPEEEKKEEEEEKKEEEPE
-475 VGDFEEKP
+475 EEKP
-483 SFGIGRAPKDARPIY
+483 PSIAEG
-498 KPEQAN
+498 
-504 TNIQSPGLNTLMK
+504 
-517 SGEIKNLNSGDI
+517 
-529 NINLNDKNGININV
+529 V
-543 IQGQNDADVIL
+543 
-554 DGEEEK
+554 
-560 LEESEEIPP
+560 
-569 ERIPDKNTGFQIYKS
+569 IPDKNTAFKLYKYES
-584 ENENAKR
+584 QYSKDTEKKMK
-591 IEEDIINTTTELK
+591 EDIEKLKQEKNTARELLDKSKELK
-604 KLKDEARNLGQEGN
+604 SKIDEIKSKLNEK
-618 KFKEQIDNI
+618 K
-627 NSALKNKQ
+627 

-646 NVIDDEEC
+646 NVIDEEEV
-654 KLIDQLKDIRKNYK
+654 KLL
-668 ETVEKFKQTKV
+668 E
-679 QINELKNNLDLLK
+679 ELKIKKEEYKNTVKQFNDYKTQIHEIKEGLDLLK
-692 IKYVDS
+692 IKYV
-698 FENWFYKKYH
+698 EKLEKWFLQKYN
-708 IRVEEHELRLAKAKY
+708 VGLEDHELRLAKAKY
-723 GVNAKEE
+723 GINIEDEKE
-730 IAKEKISDPEEEAYN
+730 KEKIYNPDEEAYM
-745 NAKKKIQSIH
+745 NAKRKIQTI
-755 KAKRMEKKIS
+755 KRAKKNEKNFK

>member
-25 NNIRINLPDDTIS
+25 NNIRINLVDDTIS

-53 KEQWSFHFDKILHNV
+53 KEQWLFHFDKILHNV

-78 NDILKSSVQ
+78 NDIIKSSVQ

-117 GIIPRSISRLFNEI
+117 GIIPRSISRLFSEI
-131 STKPEYEFNIQIS
+131 STKPEYDFNIQIS

-299 YRQSKLTHILKDA
+299 YRQSKLTHILKDS
-312 IGGNCKTIMIAT
+312 IGGNCKTVMVAN
-324 IWPEEQFIL
+324 IWPEEQFL
-333 DTLSTL
+333 QETLSTL
-339 NFAKRM
+339 NFAQRM
-345 KNVVNDLSVNIML
+345 GGVVNITSVNIQL
-358 DKNAY
+358 DINAQIR
-363 VKKLNKEI
+363 KMTKEI
-371 KELKKELL
+371 KELKQELA

-387 GKINYDPYTPEE
+387 GRINYDPYSPNE
-399 QYIQQQIALKF
+399 QKAQMEAAKKF
-410 LNGESEDIEFD
+410 LVGQSEELEFD
-421 SIRQA
+421 SVRQA
-426 KELFIQCRIIFQKEY
+426 KELFYQIRHIYQKVKSL
-441 NGTKIDNESQAA
+441 NKGKPQSQ
-453 IERKKTLIEK
+453 ELPEEMQKPK
-463 EREKTLIDNEKG
+463 
-475 VGDFEEKP
+475 VEEKP
-483 SFGIGRAPKDARPIY
+483 EEKKEEKDDKKI
-498 KPEQAN
+498 KKDE
-504 TNIQSPGLNTLMK
+504 K
-517 SGEIKNLNSGDI
+517 S
-529 NINLNDKNGININV
+529 DKNK
-543 IQGQNDADVIL
+543 DKDKKEEKK
-554 DGEEEK
+554 EEEK
-560 LEESEEIPP
+560 KEENEEEKKEEIEEKKEEEPQEEQPP
-569 ERIPDKNTGFQIYKS
+569 FVAEGIIPDKNTAFKLYKYES
-584 ENENAKR
+584 QYSKETEKKMKDDIENLKEQKNKARELLEKSK
-591 IEEDIINTTTELK
+591 ELK
-604 KLKDEARNLGQEGN
+604 AKIDEIKSKLEEK
-618 KFKEQIDNI
+618 K
-627 NSALKNKQ
+627 

-646 NVIDDEEC
+646 NVIDEEEV
-654 KLIDQLKDIRKNYK
+654 KLLEELKIKKEEYK
-668 ETVEKFKQTKV
+668 ETVKNFNEYKKQIHEIK
-679 QINELKNNLDLLK
+679 ENLDLMK
-692 IKYVDS
+692 IKYVEN
-698 FENWFYKKYH
+698 FEKWFLQKYN
-708 IRVEEHELRLAKAKY
+708 VGLEEHELRLAKAKY
-723 GVNAKEE
+723 GINIEDEKE
-730 IAKEKISDPEEEAYN
+730 KEKIYNPDEEAYM
-745 NAKKKIQSIH
+745 NAKRKIQTI
-755 KAKRMEKKIS
+755 KRAKKNEKNFK

>member
-25 NNIRINLPDDTIS
+25 NNIRINLNDDTIS
-38 IFIPRNQKEGLINNQ
+38 VFIPRNQKEGLINNQ

-78 NDILKSSVQ
+78 NDIIKSSVL

-131 STKPEYEFNIQIS
+131 STKPEYDFNIQIS

-157 PEDGKFLGERAN
+157 PEDGKFIGERAN

-176 KGNVIVKGLTKHKV
+176 KGNVSVKGLSKHKV

-250 LAGSERVKKTGSTG
+250 LAGSERVKKTGSSG
-264 VTLKEATYINR
+264 ITLKEATYINR

-299 YRQSKLTHILKDA
+299 YRQSKLTHILKDS
-312 IGGNCKTIMIAT
+312 IGGNCKTVMVAN
-324 IWPEEQFIL
+324 IWPEEQFL
-333 DTLSTL
+333 QETLSTL
-339 NFAKRM
+339 NFAQRM
-345 KNVVNDLSVNIML
+345 GGVVNVASVNIQL
-358 DKNAY
+358 DINAQI
-363 VKKLNKEI
+363 KKMTKEI
-371 KELKKELL
+371 KELKQELA

-387 GKINYDPYTPEE
+387 GRINYDPYSPNE
-399 QYIQQQIALKF
+399 QKIQMEAAKKF
-410 LNGESEDIEFD
+410 LVGQSEELEFD
-421 SIRQA
+421 SVRQA
-426 KELFIQCRIIFQKEY
+426 KELFYQIRHIYQKVKSLNQGKPQSQELPEEMQQP
-441 NGTKIDNESQAA
+441 KIE
-453 IERKKTLIEK
+453 EKVEEKKEEK
-463 EREKTLIDNEKG
+463 DDKKNKKDEKDKKDKDKKEEKKEEEKKEEPEEEKKEEEEEKKEEEPE
-475 VGDFEEKP
+475 EEKP
-483 SFGIGRAPKDARPIY
+483 PSIAEG
-498 KPEQAN
+498 
-504 TNIQSPGLNTLMK
+504 
-517 SGEIKNLNSGDI
+517 
-529 NINLNDKNGININV
+529 V
-543 IQGQNDADVIL
+543 
-554 DGEEEK
+554 
-560 LEESEEIPP
+560 
-569 ERIPDKNTGFQIYKS
+569 IPDKNTAFKLYKYES
-584 ENENAKR
+584 QYSKDTEKKMK
-591 IEEDIINTTTELK
+591 EDIEKLKQEKNTARELLDKSKELK
-604 KLKDEARNLGQEGN
+604 SKIDEIKSKLNEK
-618 KFKEQIDNI
+618 K
-627 NSALKNKQ
+627 

-646 NVIDDEEC
+646 NVIDEEEV
-654 KLIDQLKDIRKNYK
+654 KLL
-668 ETVEKFKQTKV
+668 E
-679 QINELKNNLDLLK
+679 ELKIKKEEYKNTVKQFNDYKTQIHEIKEGLDLLK
-692 IKYVDS
+692 IKYVEN
-698 FENWFYKKYH
+698 FEKWFLQKYN
-708 IRVEEHELRLAKAKY
+708 VGLEEHELRLAKAKY
-723 GVNAKEE
+723 GINIEDEKE
-730 IAKEKISDPEEEAYN
+730 KEKIYNPDEEAYM
-745 NAKKKIQSIH
+745 NAKRKIQTI
-755 KAKRMEKKIS
+755 KRDGKNEKNFK